1 MVETKDVT
9 KEYLLQV
16 FYAIENIKYKNKELE
31 KLIAKQAPKDVS
43 VPNLEKVG
51 SFSRKLK
58 SAKTV
63 CNEIIKLQE
72 EIMELKNK
80 VTKAVERINKLRN
93 PQHKTVL
100 LYRYIYGK
108 GWREISDLMRV
119 SERRIFY
126 LHREALKVF

>member
-80 VTKAVERINKLRN
+80 VTKAVERINKIRN
-93 PQHKTVL
+93 PQYKTVL
-100 LYRYIYGK
+100 MYRYIYGK